1 MIELAIGN
9 LMCIIVAT
17 LCLGA
22 AIVLAIFAKVA
33 ARHGGAVG
41 FFVLAI
47 LFLCALSAVITLSGV
62 LPGVSM

>member
-1 MIELAIGN
+1 MIELAVGS

-47 LFLCALSAVITLSGV
+47 LALGALGTMILWSGV
-62 LPGVSM
+62 FSGA